1 MDSLVFYP
9 PRDFGPL
16 MKGLI
21 IGSVGIFHVFLAQ
34 FAIGGGLL
42 MSYFEWL
49 DGKGRAPDARLFL
62 DGFFRVLVLVSFV
75 VGAVTGVGMWL
86 TSIQI
91 SPRTIGLMVD
101 HFHWIWA
108 IEWTFFCVEV
118 ACGYAYYRY
127 AKRLRRRERFTL
139 LLLYAGASWGSLFW
153 INGILSWQLTPG
165 TWLETRNVW
174 AGFFNP
180 SFWPSLLFRTV
191 AAMATA
197 ALGAAAVINAMDLSR
212 ERRHRLLRYA
222 LRFLAP
228 MVLMP
233 PIGVWYLAVI
243 PADSRQWVLGG
254 SAALSMFFALGAGA
268 SLLLALY
275 AIALLKFE
283 KLYINAATALLLVAL
298 AFGATGGGEFVREG
312 ARKPYSIR
320 EVLYSNSFTPADV
333 AALRQRGASSLDPY
347 PLLEHYPNHQL
358 ELGARTYRLQ
368 CSVCH
373 TMNGVNGI
381 VHLTGTWDTDQK
393 RLNIAKLQHTKAFMP
408 PCAGTPRELEGLVQ
422 FLLWHKRGTPNDWPL
437 SEDPQVYALLSRYL
451 REAGTAQPNARRLR
465 DGGDANVQQR
475 EAAP

>member
-1 MDSLVFYP
+1 MDSLLFYP
-9 PRDFGPL
+9 PRDFGPV

-49 DGKGRAPDARLFL
+49 HGKGKERDARVFL
-62 DGFFRVLVLVSFV
+62 DGFFRVLVLISFV

-86 TSIQI
+86 TAIQI

-118 ACGYAYYRY
+118 ICGYTYYRY
-127 AKRLRRRERFTL
+127 STRLSQKNRFRL

-165 TWLETRNVW
+165 SWLQTGNVW

-191 AAMATA
+191 AAMATG
-197 ALGAAAVINAMDLSR
+197 ALGAAAVINTMDLPR
-212 ERRHRLLRYA
+212 ERRHRLLRVA
-222 LRFLAP
+222 LRFMAP
-228 MVLMP
+228 MLLMP
-233 PIGVWYLAVI
+233 LIGIWYLAVI
-243 PADSRQWVLGG
+243 PPDSRQWILGG
-254 SAALSMFFALGAGA
+254 SAALNLFFAIGAGA

-283 KLYINAATALLLVAL
+283 KLYINAATALLLLAL
-298 AFGATGGGEFVREG
+298 AFGATAGGEFVREG
-312 ARKPYSIR
+312 ARKPFSIR
-320 EVLYSNSFTPADV
+320 HVLYSNAIRPSDV
-333 AALRQRGASSLDPY
+333 AHLRKNGATSRDPY
-347 PLLEHYPNHQL
+347 PLLERYPNAQL
-358 ELGARTYRLQ
+358 EVGARTFRLQ

-373 TMNGVNGI
+373 TLDGINGI
-381 VHLTGTWDTDQK
+381 LHLTGTWDTEQK
-393 RLNIAKLQHTKAFMP
+393 RMNIAKLQHTKAYMP
-408 PCAGTPRELEGLVQ
+408 PFAGTPQELEGLVQ
-422 FLLWHKRGTPNDWPL
+422 FLRWHKAAKPSSWPL
-437 SEDPQVYALLSRYL
+437 SKDPKVYALLSRYL
-451 REAGTAQPNARRLR
+451 REAGTKQPEWRGNSAGSR
-465 DGGDANVQQR
+465 V
-475 EAAP
+475 EKPETPKP